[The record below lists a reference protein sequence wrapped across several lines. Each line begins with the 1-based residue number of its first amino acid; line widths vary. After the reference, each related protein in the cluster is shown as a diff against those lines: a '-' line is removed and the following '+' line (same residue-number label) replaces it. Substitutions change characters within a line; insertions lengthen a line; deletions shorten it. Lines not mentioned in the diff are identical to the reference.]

1 MNKKNQP
8 KTEEVM
14 YMAEKGLPLYVGVET
29 VKQDLGV
36 SRAKAYEI
44 IKELNNSMKAEYP
57 RAIIVSGKVN
67 RIWYEEACLRSG
79 SK

>member
-1 MNKKNQP
+1 
-8 KTEEVM
+8 
-14 YMAEKGLPLYVGVET
+14 MAETSLPLYVGVET

-67 RIWYEEACLRSG
+67 RIWYEEAASG
-79 SK
+79 TKRLVSDPEANKR

>member
-1 MNKKNQP
+1 
-8 KTEEVM
+8 
-14 YMAEKGLPLYVGVET
+14 MAETSLPLYVGVET

-44 IKELNNSMKAEYP
+44 IKELNTEYP

>member
-1 MNKKNQP
+1 
-8 KTEEVM
+8 
-14 YMAEKGLPLYVGVET
+14 MAEKGLPLYVGVET
-29 VKQDLGV
+29 VKQDLG
-36 SRAKAYEI
+36 
-44 IKELNNSMKAEYP
+44 ELNNSMKAEYP

>member
-1 MNKKNQP
+1 
-8 KTEEVM
+8 
-14 YMAEKGLPLYVGVET
+14 MAETSLPLYVGVET

-67 RIWYEEACLRSG
+67 RIWYDASGTKRLVSDPEANKR
-79 SK
+79 